1 MIYFVADNQIAIEM
15 LKIAKEGNQYRAEL
29 FQVDRLNTLFS
40 ELVKEQLRELI
51 EEPGADVIFNLEG
64 IRFIDTSGFE
74 VLMDITG
81 RARQVGSQFK
91 LCNVSDDVKELVIL
105 LELEGKFSFVSCENT
120 REKILLVLD

>member
-1 MIYFVADNQIAIEM
+1 M
-15 LKIAKEGNQYRAEL
+15 LKIAKEENQYRVEL

-51 EEPGADVIFNLEG
+51 EEPGADVVFNLEG

-74 VLMDITG
+74 VLMEITD
-81 RARQVGSQFK
+81 RARQAGSQFK
-91 LCNVSDDVKELVIL
+91 LCNVSDDVKELVIM